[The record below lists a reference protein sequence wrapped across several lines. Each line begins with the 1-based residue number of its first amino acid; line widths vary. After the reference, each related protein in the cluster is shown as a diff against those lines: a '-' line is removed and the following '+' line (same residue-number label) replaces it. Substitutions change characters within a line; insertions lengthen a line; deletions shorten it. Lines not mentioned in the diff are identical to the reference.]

1 MAIPENAEQ
10 KIDLYLSKLRRRLAG
25 VNPQIIREIADELR
39 GHILDKI
46 AAAGEVTPAAV
57 DATLARL
64 GDPEALADEY
74 LTDNLLARAT
84 ASRSPLRIL
93 HSLLRWASLSLAGFL
108 VLTASVM
115 GYFLGIVFVLVAVLR
130 PFHPQTAGLWL
141 LPGTAGDPEFSLRLG
156 FGTVPAAGR
165 DLLGWWIIPV
175 GLIGGCGVVT
185 LTTRLAI
192 ACAQRYRRSR
202 VPARG

>member
-1 MAIPENAEQ
+1 MMAIPENAEQ

-108 VLTASVM
+108 VLAASVM
-115 GYFLGIVFVLVAVLR
+115 GYFLGMCLCL
-130 PFHPQTAGLWL
+130 
-141 LPGTAGDPEFSLRLG
+141 SL
-156 FGTVPAAGR
+156 
-165 DLLGWWIIPV
+165 
-175 GLIGGCGVVT
+175 C
-185 LTTRLAI
+185 
-192 ACAQRYRRSR
+192 
-202 VPARG
+202 